1 VPPAG
6 TPRTHAIL
14 AGLWRIELEHTED
27 PERAGFLVVEED
39 LGVLH
44 QLDLDG
50 APSAVLE
57 ELEPINIDRLH
68 DDFLLR

>member
-1 VPPAG
+1 
-6 TPRTHAIL
+6 
-14 AGLWRIELEHTED
+14 
-27 PERAGFLVVEED
+27 LVVEED

-44 QLDLDG
+44 QLYLDG

-57 ELEPINIDRLH
+57 ELEPVNIDRLH